1 MSRLYNTVKRYYD
14 KGYYSEADVATF
26 VRAGK
31 ITPDEYELITGE
43 PYEADALELN
53 KSADQ

>member
-14 KGYYSEADVATF
+14 RGYYSEADVATF

-43 PYEADALELN
+43 PYETDVLELDE
-53 KSADQ
+53 SADQ

>member
-14 KGYYSEADVATF
+14 KGYYTNEDIKTF

-31 ITPDEYELITGE
+31 ITAAEYELITGE
-43 PYEADALELN
+43 PYAETAE
-53 KSADQ
+53 K

>member
-31 ITPDEYELITGE
+31 ITADEYELITGE
-43 PYEADALELN
+43 PYEAATMELDE
-53 KSADQ
+53 SADQ